1 MLIVIITP
9 IMPCR
14 PVKCPHFINTHE
26 NTIGS
31 GFYHPQC
38 TDEGTEAQRGQM
50 TLLSDVTS

>member
-1 MLIVIITP
+1 
-9 IMPCR
+9 MPCR
-14 PVKCPHFINTHE
+14 PVKCQHFINTHE

-50 TLLSDVTS
+50 SLPSDVTS